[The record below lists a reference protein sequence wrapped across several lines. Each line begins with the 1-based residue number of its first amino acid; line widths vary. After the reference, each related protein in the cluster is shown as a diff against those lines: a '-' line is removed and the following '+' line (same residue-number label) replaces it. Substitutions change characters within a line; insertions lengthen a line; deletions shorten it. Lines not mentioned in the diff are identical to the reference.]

1 MFRKLGLFTAT
12 ICICGATS
20 SLFTGMLREAFCG
33 GSLGGSLRAAE
44 DGPFSAEAIEFF
56 EKQVRP
62 VLVESCWECHGP
74 KKQEAGLRLDS
85 RAAILRGGD
94 SGAVVV
100 AGSPSSSRLIAAV
113 ERAGE
118 LKMPPE
124 TALPGP
130 AIDALRRWI
139 ENGLAWPASAA
150 PTEAHPHDH
159 WAFQSLRVT
168 AAPDLREASCRG
180 IVDSHVRERQRQLGM
195 TLSPPAN
202 RRKLAR
208 RISFDLRGLPP
219 EPDEIAE
226 LEIDENPD
234 AIERFVDQQ
243 LCSPALGERWAR
255 HWLDV
260 ARYADNK
267 GYVFFEE
274 KNYPWAYAYRDYVI
288 EAINRD
294 LPYDQFVLQQL
305 AADQLQL
312 GDDRRPLRALGF
324 LTLGAHFMN
333 NVHDIVDDRIDVV
346 TRGLMGLTVSCARCH
361 DHKYDPI
368 PQADYYSLYGVF
380 RSCEEPLVAPLF
392 DPPPQSDEYRAFE
405 AELATREGKLNEFVQ
420 RKHRELVDGGR
431 TRVAEYLQA
440 VYASRHQ
447 PATDDFMI
455 IADTADVN
463 PAMIKRWRSA
473 LERAERNG
481 DPIWYPWHR
490 LAALDASRL
499 AELSP
504 PIIAEITAA
513 ADDRVHP
520 IVRNRFAGQT
530 AVPDMK
536 IVAELYG
543 ELFAG
548 VDRAWKERL
557 AEATERGMP
566 PPAGLED
573 AAAESLRRVLYG
585 PLAPPDVPP
594 VFGWGFLDLL
604 PDRAS
609 QGEYQKLLKEVETW
623 LMTGAGAPPR
633 STPLLDAGNP
643 FEPRI
648 FLRGNPLKLGDAV
661 PRQFL
666 ALADPQRKPFQRG
679 SGRLEMA
686 DAVVHPDNRLTARV
700 IVNRVW
706 LWHFGQGLVR
716 TPSDFG
722 LRSQPPSHPELLDQL
737 ADQFRQR
744 AGWSLK
750 WLHRQL
756 LLSATYQQASAERPE
771 LATADPENRWL
782 GRMNARRLEFEPLR
796 DALLSVSDQLDRRIG
811 GPPVSIFGD
820 TIVPRRT
827 LYGFVDRM
835 DVAPLLTTFDFPNPS
850 QSSPQRESTT
860 VAPQSL
866 FLMNNGLLLGIA
878 EQILRRPDLGV
889 DTDHRVDRL
898 FQLLFGR
905 SPRESERFAAV
916 EFLGV
921 GQDPLAWKQLVH
933 ALLLSNEFAFVD

>member
-1 MFRKLGLFTAT
+1 MT
-12 ICICGATS
+12 IGICGVLSGLAA
-20 SLFTGMLREAFCG
+20 GIPAGAFW
-33 GSLGGSLRAAE
+33 RVPDAAIHAAE
-44 DGPFSAEAIEFF
+44 EMRFSPEAIEYF

-62 VLVESCWECHGP
+62 VLAESCWECHGP

-85 RAAILRGGD
+85 RAAVLRGGD
-94 SGAVVV
+94 SGAVVA
-100 AGSPSSSRLIAAV
+100 AGNPESSRLMAAV
-113 ERAGE
+113 ERVGD
-118 LKMPPE
+118 LKMPPA
-124 TALPGP
+124 TALPGT
-130 AIDALRRWI
+130 AVDALRRWI
-139 ENGLAWPASAA
+139 GMGLPWPESAEPA
-150 PTEAHPHDH
+150 DARPRDH
-159 WAFQSLRVT
+159 WAFQSLRT
-168 AAPDLREASCRG
+168 ADAPDVREEACRG
-180 IVDSHVRERQRQLGM
+180 MIDSHVREKQRPLG
-195 TLSPPAN
+195 LSLSQPASL
-202 RRKLAR
+202 RTLAR
-208 RISFDLRGLPP
+208 RISFDLLGLPP
-219 EPDEIAE
+219 DPDQIAT
-226 LEIDENPD
+226 LEGTEAPD

-288 EAINRD
+288 EALNRD
-294 LPYDQFVLQQL
+294 LPFDQFVLEQL
-305 AADQLQL
+305 AADQLPA
-312 GDDRRPLRALGF
+312 GADPRSLRALGF

-380 RSCEEPLVAPLF
+380 RGCEEPLVAPLF

-405 AELATREGKLNEFVQ
+405 VELATREGKLNEFVQ
-420 RKHRELVDGGR
+420 RKHRELLDGGR

-455 IADTADVN
+455 IADTTDVN
-463 PAMIKRWRSA
+463 PAMIKRWRNA
-473 LERAERNG
+473 LERAEHNQ

-490 LAALDASRL
+490 LAAVEPSRL
-499 AELSP
+499 AEFSP
-504 PIIAEITAA
+504 PIIAEIIAA
-513 ADDRVHP
+513 PRERVHRL
-520 IVRNRFAGQT
+520 VRKRFESQT
-530 AVPDMK
+530 VVTDMK
-536 IVAELYG
+536 SVTELYG
-543 ELFAG
+543 ELFAN
-548 VDRAWKERL
+548 VERTWKQRL
-557 AEATERGMP
+557 AESTQQGQP
-566 PPAGLED
+566 PPVSLED
-573 AAAESLRRVLYG
+573 DDTESLRRVLYG
-585 PLAPPDVPP
+585 PTAPPDVPP

-609 QGEYQKLLKEVETW
+609 QGEYQKLLKEVESW
-623 LMTGAGAPPR
+623 LMTGAGAPAR
-633 STPLLDAGNP
+633 SMPLLDAANP

-648 FLRGNPLKLGDAV
+648 FQRGNPLKPGDAV

-666 ALADPQRKPFQRG
+666 AVANPRRSPFQRG

-686 DAVVHPDNRLTARV
+686 WEVVHPDNPLTARV

-737 ADQFRQR
+737 ADQFRNR
-744 AGWSLK
+744 AGWSWK

-756 LLSATYQQASAERPE
+756 VLSATYQQDSAEHPK
-771 LATADPENRWL
+771 LATVDPENRWL
-782 GRMNARRLEFEPLR
+782 SRMNARRLEFEALR
-796 DALLSVSDQLDRRIG
+796 DSLLSVSDQFDRRIG
-811 GPPVSIFGD
+811 GPPVPIFGD

-827 LYGFVDRM
+827 LYGFIDRM
-835 DVAPLLTTFDFPNPS
+835 DVSPLLTTFDFPNPS

-866 FLMNNGLLLGIA
+866 YLMNNGMLLGIA
-878 EQILRRPDLGV
+878 EQVLRRPELGD
-889 DTDHRVDRL
+889 DTDQHIDRL
-898 FQLLFGR
+898 FQLLFSR
-905 SPRESERFAAV
+905 PVRDSERSIAR

-921 GQDPLAWKQLVH
+921 DPDPLAWKQLVH